1 MAWDLG
7 GSEPTYKER
16 KRSESAIYDTQAPW
30 TAARCQRLLRP
41 LSSKIALLRQER
53 RYNPRIGDPGTAHD
67 CSISVV
73 FKSQARAP
81 GQGNRRRTT
90 GAGDVADQE
99 WAPNPRPRKKLK
111 RTYSS
116 KNLTI
121 QHSVGPSQT
130 SVTNQSIQTPFGI
143 TIPDNFLQPNTQP
156 VITSEASDKS
166 QHVQLHSRDHLCEQ
180 KSNSRND
187 GEDPKLPWTSAPR
200 SHPSVKPSFHR
211 KLTDGICNG
220 LDALLKTTRPQKSSQ
235 TRVRGSR
242 GLFATCLRRIPDLI
256 AEEEFWY
263 KVEDPESDVDVS
275 SMMYTDLESHS
286 TSTSSGWRPLQQ
298 IVRAHGVS
306 IVGSAI
312 CEGLIGFDVAR
323 GILNR
328 TCLLRAY
335 DEAQHILQ
343 CLLQTVEPLRNHLKP
358 PVETSSILQCLNAF
372 ALASGRH
379 NFHYRQ
385 LTWLLSSGRLPLDW
399 IGRADMVETW
409 NKVVQSITQDDDDAG
424 PATELLRLATSMTYG
439 CPGQSSA
446 ALVHGLRLQRQGLS
460 KAANA
465 YMVSLGY
472 QTRWPRDKKLAL
484 QDDGHDTGNEKASS
498 TISSLMTVICAIGLL
513 RSAGQAS
520 SSDPVCRSDK
530 AALQDVAI
538 DARQML
544 ELAADRV
551 LSIQGDRV
559 TLPLLA
565 AGLVQ
570 ATLCGNQETFA
581 ATVPALFDTLSNHAD
596 GELAVEEGGSFLC
609 AVADCCARAT
619 HEEVFEHTKKMVQHL
634 RHIAESLKS
643 TSTSDELCN
652 RMGLAA
658 ALEYAERT
666 KHPKHL
672 HWALDV
678 EQAVLGAQLKST
690 RRTPVKTPLRSQE
703 QTQKGYRWE
712 GGICEWI
719 AKTPAIALARP
730 QALGQRAAS
739 TRSFDDSP
747 IRIPQDGGWQNSK
760 SSPASS
766 NGRNK
771 ATLVKQP
778 SCVVDPITSTC
789 PGAAGGAPKSQKI
802 SPKKVFFSHVSVSKT
817 GDELSECEPSPDSK
831 PKPPPRLREITN
843 TMTKCRHRPKGHER
857 WITKGTGWSS
867 VPASCG
873 AGGIVEVHDLALE
886 GSEDELSFL

>member
-53 RYNPRIGDPGTAHD
+53 RYNQITGDPETAHD
-67 CSISVV
+67 CSISVAP
-73 FKSQARAP
+73 KSQARAP
-81 GQGNRRRTT
+81 SQGNRRRTI

-116 KNLTI
+116 KNLAI
-121 QHSVGPSQT
+121 QHAAGSSHI
-130 SVTNQSIQTPFGI
+130 SVTDQSIQIPFGI
-143 TIPDNFLQPNTQP
+143 TIPDSFLQPNTQP
-156 VITSEASDKS
+156 VTTNEASDRS

-180 KSNSRND
+180 KSNSRNHE
-187 GEDPKLPWTSAPR
+187 EDPKLPWTSAPR

-211 KLTDGICNG
+211 KLTDGISNG
-220 LDALLKTTRPQKSSQ
+220 LDALLKTTRPQKLSQ
-235 TRVRGSR
+235 TRFRGSR
-242 GLFATCLRRIPDLI
+242 GLFATCLRKVPDLI
-256 AEEEFWY
+256 AQEEFWY
-263 KVEDPESDVDVS
+263 KMEDPESDVDVS

-286 TSTSSGWRPLQQ
+286 TSTSSGWMPLQQ

-328 TCLLRAY
+328 TCILKAY
-335 DEAQHILQ
+335 DEAQHILR

-358 PVETSSILQCLNAF
+358 PVETSSILQCLTAF

-399 IGRADMVETW
+399 IGRPDMVETW

-446 ALVHGLRLQRQGLS
+446 ALVHGLRLHRQGLA

-465 YMVSLGY
+465 YRVSLGY
-472 QTRWPRDKKLAL
+472 QTRWPRDSKLAL
-484 QDDGHDTGNEKASS
+484 HDDGHDMRNEKASS
-498 TISSLMTVICAIGLL
+498 TISSLMAVICAIGLL

-530 AALQDVAI
+530 TALQEVAI

-544 ELAADRV
+544 ELAADRM
-551 LSIQGDRV
+551 LAIQGDRM

-565 AGLVQ
+565 VGLVQ
-570 ATLCGNQETFA
+570 ATLCRNQEMFA
-581 ATVPALFDTLSNHAD
+581 ATVPALFDTLSNHVD
-596 GELAVEEGGSFLC
+596 GELTVEEGGSFLC

-619 HEEVFEHTKKMVQHL
+619 HEEVFEHTKKMVKHL
-634 RHIAESLKS
+634 RHIAESLKPIS
-643 TSTSDELCN
+643 TSGELCN

-678 EQAVLGAQLKST
+678 EQAVLGAHLESA
-690 RRTPVKTPLRSQE
+690 RRTPVKTPLRGQG

-730 QALGQRAAS
+730 QAFGQRDAS

-771 ATLVKQP
+771 ATPVKQP
-778 SCVVDPITSTC
+778 SCVVNQNTSTS
-789 PGAAGGAPKSQKI
+789 PDDADGATKSQKT
-802 SPKKVFFSHVSVSKT
+802 SPKKVFFSHVCISKT
-817 GDELSECEPSPDSK
+817 GDELSECEPSPKSQ

-843 TMTKCRHRPKGHER
+843 MATKCGYRHREHER
-857 WITKGTGWSS
+857 WMTKGAGWSS
-867 VPASCG
+867 VPAPCA
-873 AGGIVEVHDLALE
+873 AGGMVEVHDLALE